1 MKNKIDFVLCLA
13 TFRCFHEQLYNLKGS
28 YSQKLK
34 KDFNKLVS
42 LARKHEKE
50 IIKISGQ
57 PEQLEQVYDNLMDI
71 IYEVKEVI
79 QQELE
84 NE

>member
-1 MKNKIDFVLCLA
+1 MKNKIDFVLCMA

-34 KDFNKLVS
+34 KDFNRLIG
-42 LARKHEKE
+42 LARKHEQE

-57 PEQLEQVYDNLMDI
+57 PEQIEQVYDNLMDI
-71 IYEVKEVI
+71 IYEAKEI
-79 QQELE
+79 IEEELK